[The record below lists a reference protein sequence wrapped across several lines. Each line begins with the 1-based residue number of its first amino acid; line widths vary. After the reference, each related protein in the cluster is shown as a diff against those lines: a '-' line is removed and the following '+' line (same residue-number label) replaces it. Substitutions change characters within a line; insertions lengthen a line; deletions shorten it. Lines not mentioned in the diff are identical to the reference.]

1 MSYAWPG
8 PISAACSCQSYFESL
23 YGVGN
28 RNPRSHRNRTF
39 SWLACLPSLVN
50 SESTECFYESVEID
64 IAGGDD
70 LVEGS
75 QELETFTSVNHFLM
89 NERSLAADGDGGV
102 LREPR
107 RDRGSSDLTQ
117 DGG

>member
-1 MSYAWPG
+1 M
-8 PISAACSCQSYFESL
+8 
-23 YGVGN
+23 
-28 RNPRSHRNRTF
+28 RSEPVTLGAIGIALLAG
-39 SWLACLPSLVN
+39 WLAFLLLAN

-70 LVEGS
+70 LVEGC

-89 NERSLAADGDGGV
+89 NERSLAADEDGGV

-107 RDRGSSDLTQ
+107 RDRDFL
-117 DGG
+117 